1 MPRAKHYQFNMRL
14 LRPGRTAETAF
25 GPSFAPGEPREL
37 EQRPWEDIDGATLYV
52 GQIYNN
58 PPGWTDFI
66 RTGSPDL
73 PGDLFASGAG
83 AVLFVPSGGRILAIC
98 FGHVHIALNDDAFV
112 RQFGLKVTL
121 NAVSREQLRSLDTA
135 TPDAVTVQKR
145 VQTSK
150 DSDLQA
156 FGVNMYRDLARV
168 AAGTPKSKD
177 FAQFVAGKDALKV
190 IAKDKPDEVQALC
203 DRILAMYVREDYK
216 ADFSWV
222 DRMQMVSEKDVIAQL
237 DGKLFEALG
246 KLRAGENADLHM
258 SPPEIVNYTEGN
270 QLHYNGFGSNGSD
283 FESLSIEDYVAELNR
298 CDFDGEVIELKEKHY
313 ISAKTDN
320 EEKFDQKWKVYDCF
334 ICETS
339 LGEDGSEKHYVLF
352 AGGWYCVDQDFKAE
366 VDEAYDALEKINIV
380 GPTTCLNERDLIEE
394 LVNTRDDLLKLDQK
408 KINPKGVKYGNLEPC
423 DFFSTSREFIHLKDG
438 HSSGSISHLWS
449 QGVVSAEAFVS
460 DHDFK
465 VKLRR
470 IVKSE
475 SDKKASGNAF
485 EDLLPMAAQK
495 PVRTDFKVVYGIMR
509 KPYKDG
515 TLGLPFFS
523 KVSLQAAVKRLDE
536 FGIPVALELIQKP
549 ASDAEA
555 GEEE

>member
-1 MPRAKHYQFNMRL
+1 M
-14 LRPGRTAETAF
+14 
-25 GPSFAPGEPREL
+25 
-37 EQRPWEDIDGATLYV
+37 
-52 GQIYNN
+52 
-58 PPGWTDFI
+58 
-66 RTGSPDL
+66 
-73 PGDLFASGAG
+73 
-83 AVLFVPSGGRILAIC
+83 FVPSGGRILAIC

-156 FGVNMYRDLARV
+156 FGVDMYRDLARV
-168 AAGTPKSKD
+168 AAGTPKDKD

-190 IAKDKPDEVQALC
+190 IAKDKPDQVQALC
-203 DRILAMYVREDYK
+203 DRMLAMYLLEDYK

-237 DGKLFEALG
+237 DEKLFEALD

-258 SPPEIVNYTEGN
+258 SPPEIVDYTEGN

-283 FESLSIEDYVAELNR
+283 FESLSIEDYVDELNR

-313 ISAKTDN
+313 ISAKKDN

-334 ICETS
+334 IFETS
-339 LGEDGSEKHYVLF
+339 LGENGNEKHYVLF
-352 AGGWYCVDQDFKAE
+352 AGCWYCVDQDFKAE
-366 VDEAYDALEKINIV
+366 VDEAYDALEKVNIV
-380 GPTTCLNERDLIEE
+380 GPTTCLNERTLIEE
-394 LVNTRDDLLKLDQK
+394 LVNTRDDLLKLDQQ

-423 DFFSTSREFIHLKDG
+423 DFFSASREFIHLKDG

-449 QGVVSAEAFVS
+449 QGVVSAEAFLT

-475 SDKKASGNAF
+475 SDKKAGGTAF
-485 EDLLPMAAQK
+485 EELLPMAAQK
-495 PVRTDFKVVYGIMR
+495 PIRTDFKVVYGIMR

-515 TLGLPFFS
+515 SLGLPFFS
-523 KVSLQAAVKRLDE
+523 KVSLQAAVKRLEE

-555 GEEE
+555 GEDE